1 MVARFGV
8 RPHRGERIG
17 MPKPPPLRASTR
29 SPLLWGVTPF
39 LHAIRG
45 PSALVGAFVLSADL
59 PSWAQQTLGQVRTA
73 AGSLVEAA
81 QQIPSALT
89 TGGAATAPAGVPAS
103 SGGAA
108 AATRLMDSY
117 ELCQIGRLGQHQLSF
132 LTVFILIGCFIFF
145 LQIDHRLIKHGWEI
159 RKALSEPTN
168 VSYIPEDGSKK
179 PLLNEKGE
187 AVTIRVMEPSVSRL
201 IALSGLIMLI
211 LFYFGFGIIS
221 VYHFGRT
228 CEMPGDINGVTTFLY
243 AGLTFFAPYIA
254 TKFSEVFAP
263 TGRRLPL
270 PSVQPPQAQAQPT
283 YLPQPAPTAGY
294 APGPQQAVMGSPVGT
309 PAPVAVASPA
319 PPLDSPVAAAAPA
332 APTPAV
338 QSPPTPAPVPA
349 RPPAPAPVAAPAS
362 RQDHLDAFRLIT
374 EFEGFRD
381 KAYPDPASGGD
392 PWTIGYGFTRVN
404 GKPVVP
410 GQAMSRA
417 EADQLLST
425 MVGQSANTLSGRIPF
440 WKDMADKQQ
449 SALLSF
455 AWNLGEGFYGDE
467 TNFHTISTC
476 LRNKEWT
483 KVPDALLLY
492 CMPGT
497 AVHQGLLRRR
507 NAEADLWRQGM
518 TALSAGPAHAAALPV
533 AAAVS
538 NNGAPARPI
547 AAGAVAVATA
557 PATAPA
563 AVAAP
568 ATAPAPAHP
577 NPLEVTYFDQM
588 LMDDGQGWRDCFS
601 ASCAMLACYWGKLK
615 AKDGNAYNHIRQ
627 KYGDSTDSNSQ
638 LQALRSLGLKAEFR
652 TDGKPETL
660 KAEIDAGRPVAVGW
674 LHHGHVTAPSGGG
687 HWTVV
692 IGYDDTGFW
701 MNDPY
706 GSCDLVGGGYPGGGN
721 PNDQL
726 GKKEHYST
734 KNWVPR
740 WMPAGSPGWY
750 LTCKL

>member
-1 MVARFGV
+1 MVARL
-8 RPHRGERIG
+8 GERQHKG
-17 MPKPPPLRASTR
+17 QRLGRNKRRPLPSRRHPALPP
-29 SPLLWGVTPF
+29 WGVTPF
-39 LHAIRG
+39 LRAIRG
-45 PSALVGAFVLSADL
+45 PSGLIGAFLLSADL
-59 PSWAQQTLGQVRTA
+59 PSWAQQTLGQTRSA

-81 QQIPSALT
+81 QQIPHTIT
-89 TGGAATAPAGVPAS
+89 TGGAAPVA
-103 SGGAA
+103 GGAA
-108 AATRLMDSY
+108 TSTATSAAPAAAARLMDSY
-117 ELCQIGRLGQHQLSF
+117 ELCKIGRLGQHQLSF

-168 VSYIPEDGSKK
+168 VSCIPEDGSKK

-187 AVTIRVMEPSVSRL
+187 AVSIRVMEPSVSRL

-270 PSVQPPQAQAQPT
+270 PSVQPPQAQVQPT
-283 YLPQPAPTAGY
+283 YLPQTSGQATLMPP
-294 APGPQQAVMGSPVGT
+294 PPQAVMPSPGGAPAAAVEAPAAAHAYDSPAAQVAAPA
-309 PAPVAVASPA
+309 PAPVI
-319 PPLDSPVAAAAPA
+319 
-332 APTPAV
+332 
-338 QSPPTPAPVPA
+338 QSPPSP
-349 RPPAPAPVAAPAS
+349 PAPVAAPAAS
-362 RQDHLDAFRLIT
+362 VSSGHQDAFRLIRD
-374 EFEGFRD
+374 FEGFAD

-404 GKPVVP
+404 GKPVVR
-410 GQAMSRA
+410 GQGMSRA

-425 MVGQSANTLSGRIPF
+425 MVGEHANSLSGRIPF
-440 WKDMADKQQ
+440 WTDMADKQQ
-449 SALLSF
+449 SALISF
-455 AWNLGEGFYGDE
+455 AWNLGLGFYGDE

-476 LRNKEWT
+476 LRNKDWA

-497 AVHQGLLRRR
+497 PVHQGLLRRR
-507 NAEADLWRQGM
+507 QEEANVWRQGM
-518 TALSAGPAHAAALPV
+518 ATGQVKPAQ

-538 NNGAPARPI
+538 GNGGPSRPI
-547 AAGAVAVATA
+547 AAGASAVAT
-557 PATAPA
+557 TPA
-563 AVAAP
+563 AVSTVVA
-568 ATAPAPAHP
+568 APAHP
-577 NPLEVTYFDQM
+577 NPLQVPYFDQM

-638 LQALRSLGLKAEFR
+638 LQALRSLGLKPEFR

-692 IGYDDTGFW
+692 IGYDDRGFW
-701 MNDPY
+701 INDPY

-721 PNDQL
+721 PNDEL
-726 GKKEHYST
+726 GKRENYSY
-734 KNWVPR
+734 KNWLPR

-750 LTCKL
+750 LSCKP

>member
-1 MVARFGV
+1 MAEHWQERQQSFHTARRRQDRHQAKD
-8 RPHRGERIG
+8 RPVQF
-17 MPKPPPLRASTR
+17 PTR
-29 SPLLWGVTPF
+29 PLWGVTPF
-39 LHAIRG
+39 LLAIRR
-45 PSALVGAFVLSADL
+45 PSALIGTVLLSAVL
-59 PSWAQQTLGQVRTA
+59 PAWAQQAIQQTQTT
-73 AGSLVEAA
+73 AGSLLEAA
-81 QQIPSALT
+81 QQVPNAVT
-89 TGGAATAPAGVPAS
+89 TGVTTPGGVPSPAPAAAPV
-103 SGGAA
+103 GA
-108 AATRLMDSY
+108 RLMDSY

-159 RKALSEPTN
+159 RKALSEPTTIT
-168 VSYIPEDGSKK
+168 SIPEDGSKR

-187 AVTIRVMEPSVSRL
+187 AVSIRVMEPSVSRL
-201 IALSGLIMLI
+201 IALAGLIMLI

-228 CEMPGDINGVTTFLY
+228 CEMPGDINGVTAFLY

-263 TGRRLPL
+263 TGGRRLPL
-270 PSVQPPQAQAQPT
+270 PGFQGQPQTYAQPPYGP
-283 YLPQPAPTAGY
+283 
-294 APGPQQAVMGSPVGT
+294 PGTV
-309 PAPVAVASPA
+309 PVAYGQTSQPPPPITADSAARATVATSIPA
-319 PPLDSPVAAAAPA
+319 SAISTPPETPSAPAAAP
-332 APTPAV
+332 V
-338 QSPPTPAPVPA
+338 SI
-349 RPPAPAPVAAPAS
+349 PAPAPVSIPAPAPAVPAPG
-362 RQDHLDAFRLIT
+362 RVGHLDALRMIK

-410 GQAMSRA
+410 GQTMSVA

-425 MVGQSANTLSGRIPF
+425 MVGQCANTLSGRIPH
-440 WKDMADKQQ
+440 WKEMADQQQ
-449 SALLSF
+449 SALISF

-476 LRNKEWT
+476 LRNKEWL

-492 CMPGT
+492 SMPGT

-507 NAEADLWRQGM
+507 QAEANLWRDGM
-518 TALSAGPAHAAALPV
+518 ASGNSRPAPGPGANAATLTSLGTPNRA
-533 AAAVS
+533 
-538 NNGAPARPI
+538 I
-547 AAGAVAVATA
+547 AAGGSATATA
-557 PATAPA
+557 PA
-563 AVAAP
+563 P
-568 ATAPAPAHP
+568 ATTSAVVAPAHP
-577 NPLEVTYFDQM
+577 NPLDVVYYDQM

-615 AKDGNAYNHIRQ
+615 AKDGNSYNRIRQ

-638 LQALRSLGLKAEFR
+638 LQALRSLGLHPEFR
-652 TDGKPETL
+652 TDGKAETL

-692 IGYDDTGFW
+692 IGYDDRGFW

-721 PNDQL
+721 PNDTL
-726 GKKEHYST
+726 GKRENYSY
-734 KNWVPR
+734 KNWLPR
-740 WMPAGSPGWY
+740 WMPAGSLGWY
-750 LTCKL
+750 LTCKP